1 MTLSTS
7 QVPRRCLLHLD
18 ASPRREGSFSRQLTQ
33 TFVSLWQQANFN
45 HDIVYRDIG
54 TSPIPHIDETW
65 VAAYEAEPEQRTL
78 EMQAAIALSDTLI
91 DELMAADC
99 YVFGIPMYN
108 LTVPS
113 SFKAY
118 IDQIARRDRTLHLN
132 NGTLQEPLQA
142 KKLMVITTRK
152 FNYRPGS
159 GREDRD
165 FLQPYLTAIF
175 NILGLTDITY
185 IHADRLASDP
195 AEQQQS
201 MNDAMTAIH
210 RLAPI
215 F

>member
-7 QVPRRCLLHLD
+7 QAPHRCLLHLD
-18 ASPRREGSFSRQLTQ
+18 ASPRHDGSFSRQLSQ
-33 TFVSLWQQANFN
+33 IFVSLWQQANPN

-54 TSPIPHIDETW
+54 TSPIPHIDESW
-65 VAAYEAEPEQRTL
+65 VATYEAEPEQRTPQ
-78 EMQAAIALSDTLI
+78 MQAAIALSDTLI